1 MNTSRPVPVNAA
13 MVLFAL
19 MTVFSLIT
27 PFTPSGP
34 SLPIVLYAGIVGGL
48 GGLIAL
54 VGLGLMKRW
63 GWLMTIIIAALN
75 VLPAVTGV
83 AGTPTPGKQISA
95 VIIVVNV
102 VVLVLLLLPA
112 ARKAFAASR
121 ARAAA

>member
-1 MNTSRPVPVNAA
+1 MNTSRPVPVIAA

-75 VLPAVTGV
+75 VLPAVAGV
-83 AGTPTPGKQISA
+83 AGAPTPGKQISA
-95 VIIVVNV
+95 AIIVVNV
-102 VVLVLLLLPA
+102 VVLVLLLPA

>member
-1 MNTSRPVPVNAA
+1 MNTSRPVPVSAA

-75 VLPAVTGV
+75 VLPAVAGV
-83 AGTPTPGKQISA
+83 AGAPAPGKQISA
-95 VIIVVNV
+95 AIIVVNV
-102 VVLVLLLLPA
+102 VVLVLLLPA